1 MADAKAAKDGADA
14 SRDAHAPSKGD
25 APVGR
30 GASRRRIRLEEEEK
44 QTKEK
49 DKEEE
54 KKKEEEK
61 EEEEETESEGSKA
74 GQIAGAQEKKDP
86 ASLSKSE
93 SASTEHDQAEG
104 MEEEEEEE
112 GAAREQ
118 AQSKEAAAVGLEKE
132 GGGDED
138 VEKEE
143 GGEAAREMSGKD
155 DAGDARAEK
164 KRKVMTLG
172 LSEASDASRPQQTYN
187 RVSMAESRDG
197 RSTFVTREETDQMI
211 NAQMHGDIGGMR
223 QVTGVLIRKGRVAS
237 PRFIGDMCDMMLE
250 CKEPMAVIE
259 VHGCI
264 TALSMAAHRA
274 GKTVLCPIKRQTL
287 PHSTTRLTLL
297 YHVSV
302 RASTLCHVSHNQSGA
317 SCRGA
322 QG

>member
-1 MADAKAAKDGADA
+1 MTMADAKAAKDGADA

-49 DKEEE
+49 
-54 KKKEEEK
+54 EK
-61 EEEEETESEGSKA
+61 EEEEEKKEAEFEGSKV
-74 GQIAGAQEKKDP
+74 GKIAGAQEKKNP
-86 ASLSKSE
+86 ASSSKSE

-104 MEEEEEEE
+104 MEEEEEG

-118 AQSKEAAAVGLEKE
+118 AQSKEAAAAVGLEEE
-132 GGGDED
+132 GGGDEN
-138 VEKEE
+138 VEKGE
-143 GGEAAREMSGKD
+143 GGNEEEAAREVSGKD

-172 LSEASDASRPQQTYN
+172 LSDASDASRPQQTYN
-187 RVSMAESRDG
+187 RVSMAESGDG
-197 RSTFVTREETDQMI
+197 GVTFVTREETDQMI
-211 NAQMHGDIGGMR
+211 NAQMHGEIGGMR

-274 GKTVLCPIKRQTL
+274 GKTVLCPTKRQPL
-287 PHSTTRLTLL
+287 PHSTTRMTLL

-302 RASTLCHVSHNQSGA
+302 RASTLCHISHNQSGA
-317 SCRGA
+317 SCRVA